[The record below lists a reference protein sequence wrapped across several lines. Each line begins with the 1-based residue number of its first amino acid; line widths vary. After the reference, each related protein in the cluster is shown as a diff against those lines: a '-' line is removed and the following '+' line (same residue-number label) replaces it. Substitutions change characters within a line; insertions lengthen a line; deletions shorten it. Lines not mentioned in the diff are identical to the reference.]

1 MRAEAVVIL
10 GRRERVRGIDLEED
24 AAALTR
30 LVVDPG
36 QALLDQLAA
45 GAAAG
50 EFGFELEKGGH
61 GPHRDEAEASDGLAP
76 ISWC

>member
-10 GRRERVRGIDLEED
+10 GRRERGRGIDLEED

-45 GAAAG
+45 GAAAASSALSWRREG
-50 EFGFELEKGGH
+50 MARTELM
-61 GPHRDEAEASDGLAP
+61 PA
-76 ISWC
+76 